1 MIVAGEASADL
12 HGANLVKAINR
23 SDPNVVFWGVGGKG
37 MERVGVKILVPSSE
51 MAVVGITEAFV
62 RLRTI
67 FSARKKLKSIL
78 KNHNPDL
85 LILLDYPEFNLNL
98 AKIANRLKVPVLYY
112 ISPQVWAWR
121 RGRVKKIARRVGRMA
136 VILPFEEPFYRER
149 GVRVDYVGHPLM
161 DAFEASNIRSIRS
174 VMDNEKAP
182 FPNPV
187 IGLLPGSRK
196 EEVQNLLPVMVKS
209 AEILKERYKG
219 VRCLLPLAETLDM
232 EFVKSFIDDSM
243 VDIEIVQGNI
253 YEILNHC
260 HAALVTSGTATLET
274 AIMGVPMVIVYKVS
288 LVSSWVARMVIKVP
302 YIGLVNL
309 VAGEGVVPELHQ
321 DDVLPERLAGEIL
334 KVLEDKGIRENM
346 IKNLMKVKETLGKG
360 GASRRTAELALG
372 MMR

>member
-1 MIVAGEASADL
+1 M
-12 HGANLVKAINR
+12 HGANLVRAINR

-51 MAVVGITEAFV
+51 MAVVGLTEVFV

-121 RGRVKKIARRVGRMA
+121 RGRVRKIARRVGRMA

-219 VRCLLPLAETLDM
+219 IRCLLPLAETLDM

-288 LVSSWVARMVIKVP
+288 LISSWVARMVIKVP

-334 KVLEDKGIRENM
+334 KVLEDKGIRKNM

-360 GASRRTAELALG
+360 GASQRTAELALG